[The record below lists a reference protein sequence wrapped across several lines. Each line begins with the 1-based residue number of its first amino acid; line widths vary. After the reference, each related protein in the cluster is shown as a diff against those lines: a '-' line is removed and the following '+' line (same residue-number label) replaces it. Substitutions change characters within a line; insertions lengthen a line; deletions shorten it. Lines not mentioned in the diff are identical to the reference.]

1 VAIQESQSDEK
12 ILGVARVISGIS
24 RRRAEF
30 TVVTGDPWQGKG
42 IGAKLLRRC
51 LKIAKEHGTE
61 AVSGSVLYENTQMLV
76 LGKKLG
82 FRIKKAPES
91 GVYELNLDLI

>member
-1 VAIQESQSDEK
+1 M
-12 ILGVARVISGIS
+12 GVARVISGVN

-30 TVVTGDPWQGKG
+30 SIVTGNPWQGKG
-42 IGAKLLRRC
+42 IGAKLLGGC
-51 LKIAKEHGTE
+51 LKIAKEHGIE